1 MTDRSFNEMMSGY
14 SLTTAE
20 ILYRMPD
27 HPVLL
32 QSYIWQD
39 YDVHP
44 RFPKLKKFLD
54 FWSRELEGK
63 LFKVVVAHTQ
73 LIKPAELRLVSDE
86 VKLH

>member
-27 HPVLL
+27 HPALL

-73 LIKPAELRLVSDE
+73 LIKPAELRLVSQE
-86 VKLH
+86 VRLH